1 MKLPELQ
8 KIAEDGYANGE
19 GMTGD
24 YYNHETGAAS
34 EWHPGDS
41 LQWFMHAEIAET
53 FAADAPDDVQIAEAI
68 RVMESAVNDLQGA
81 INALYKHK

>member
-1 MKLPELQ
+1 MKLAELQ
-8 KIAEDGYANGE
+8 KIAADGYAGGD

-24 YYNHETGAAS
+24 YYNHDTGEPS

-41 LQWFMHAEIAET
+41 LQWFMHVEIAET
-53 FAADAPDDVQIAEAI
+53 FDADAAVDVQIAEAI

-81 INALYKHK
+81 INALYKHE